1 MEVTTWLK
9 PSGNSCHEI
18 RWQRECA
25 GRNASECRASLEKVD
40 VRVDLNA
47 LSGKTDTAAGLSKYE
62 RSRRTGVL
70 AAACTQ
76 GKRAQH
82 GKPLNVVGDDQPDA
96 GDGQAGHFGVADR
109 PVVPTKPGNAGGGKG
124 PWFKTDATSGKGQ
137 GIGKP
142 MARCHVAGGQVEPLV
157 TRMGELLPSRYRQQS
172 VPGDRQLHGS
182 AAEPVVA

>member
-1 MEVTTWLK
+1 MGVSPTWPRLQPVATGAVMEVTTWLK

-109 PVVPTKPGNAGGGKG
+109 PVVPTKLGNASGGKG
-124 PWFKTDATSGKGQ
+124 PWFKTNATSGKGQ
-137 GIGKP
+137 EIG
-142 MARCHVAGGQVEPLV
+142 
-157 TRMGELLPSRYRQQS
+157 
-172 VPGDRQLHGS
+172 
-182 AAEPVVA
+182 